1 MSILPIDPLE
11 LLTDVQVE
19 QRTHRPRESLRKDR
33 RNGRGIPYLRW
44 GRSVRYRA
52 SDVVAWMEANTV
64 TPGESVP
71 KGKPAP
77 AALQPDPRWAAPH
90 LRGGRPGLTRS

>member
-33 RNGRGIPYLRW
+33 RNGMGIPYLKW

-64 TPGESVP
+64 DEGQVSTRAGP
-71 KGKPAP
+71 
-77 AALQPDPRWAAPH
+77 
-90 LRGGRPGLTRS
+90 LRCKR